1 MCWQVTRYEK
11 ESVDQT
17 PWIPIVD
24 SSGETRRIVK
34 DTPLAEGEACESDP
48 QFRIFKYQLERPPL
62 RNVEQPPQLSSP
74 PPQKP

>member
-1 MCWQVTRYEK
+1 MTRYEK

-34 DTPLAEGEACESDP
+34 DTPLAEGEARESDP
-48 QFRIFKYQLERPPL
+48 RFRIFKYQLESAAAL
-62 RNVEQPPQLSSP
+62 LSAHPSATLA
-74 PPQKP
+74 